1 MKVAFCSSEV
11 VPFANTGGLG
21 DVCGALPLALEK
33 LGIEVIILMPHYRDV
48 KKFSGSLKKIDEK
61 ISTVT
66 IGKNV
71 QVYFIKNDTFFD
83 REGMYGNKVGD
94 YPDNLERFEF
104 FCSKSLELLKKLKL
118 QVDIVHCHDWQT
130 CLIPAYLK
138 FLYGEDP
145 FLKNVKSVL
154 TIHNMAYQG
163 VFAKEG
169 FSKLKLDKKVFTS
182 EGFEFYDQINLL
194 KGGIVFSDMVT
205 TVSETYAREIQTQ
218 PLGCGLE
225 GVLLKRKNS
234 VLGILNGLDYDRW
247 NPASDSYIT
256 KTYSSKNIQDRS
268 LNKIQLQQD
277 LKLPQRLDVPLFGF
291 VGRLSHQKG
300 LDLLFKVLD
309 KLMKL
314 DVQMVFLGV
323 GEEKY
328 HKLFEGASRK
338 YPEKM
343 VALLEFDEAMAHR
356 IYAGCDIFL
365 MPSLYEPCGLSQ
377 MISLRYGAIPLVH
390 KTGGLADTIVHF
402 TSKDG
407 RGNGFVFEE
416 FSERALLEKIQESV
430 NVFHNQ
436 KLFLDLVKKALT
448 HDFSWEKSARE
459 YQKMYEEL
467 VIG

>member
-48 KKFSGSLKKIDEK
+48 KRFAGSLKKIDEE

-66 IGKNV
+66 IGQDV
-71 QVYFIKNDTFFD
+71 QVYFIRNDAFFD
-83 REGMYGNKVGD
+83 REGMYGNKSGD

-104 FCSKSLELLKKLKL
+104 FCFKSLELLKKLKL
-118 QVDIVHCHDWQT
+118 RVDVVHCHDWQT

-138 FLYGEDP
+138 FLYTDDL
-145 FLKNVKSVL
+145 FFKNVKSVL

-163 VFAKEG
+163 VFTKEE
-169 FSKLKLDKKVFTS
+169 FSKLKFDKKVFTS

-205 TVSETYAREIQTQ
+205 TVSETYAREIQA
-218 PLGCGLE
+218 PELGCGLE
-225 GVLLKRKNS
+225 GFLKKRKIP
-234 VLGILNGLDYDRW
+234 VQGILNGLDYERW
-247 NPASDSYIT
+247 NPAQDSYLT
-256 KTYSSKNIQDRS
+256 KTYSSENLEDKL
-268 LNKIQLQQD
+268 LNKNQLQQD
-277 LKLPQRLDVPLFGF
+277 LNLPKKKNVPLFGF

-300 LDLLFKVLD
+300 LDLLFKVMD

-314 DVQMVFLGV
+314 DLQMVFLGI

-328 HKLFEGASRK
+328 HQFLEGASHR
-338 YPEKM
+338 YLEKIA
-343 VALLEFDEAMAHR
+343 ALLGFDEAMAHR

-390 KTGGLADTIVHF
+390 KTGGLADTIVDF

-416 FSERALLEKIQESV
+416 YSEHGLMGAIQEALK
-430 NVFHNQ
+430 VFHNRPA
-436 KLFLDLVKKALT
+436 FLELVKKSLT
-448 HDFSWEKSARE
+448 HNFSWEKSAGE
-459 YQKMYEEL
+459 YKRMYEDIL
-467 VIG
+467 